1 MDVWKNFLIIKAVLL
16 GARRDAWG
24 TATRR
29 FILMTMKKIKTVLMG
44 LGTVNLGLLRILKA
58 KATQIA
64 NDHGVSF
71 IIVGVADSSGAAV
84 NATGFEYEEL
94 LELKRLKKQVKEL
107 KGYLPKVLAET
118 ISEYVHADLL
128 IESSAANLSTGGAG
142 LTIARAALKKGWSV
156 VFANK
161 APLIFAYDELHQLA
175 NTHGGNLAFSATV
188 CGGLPVINIL
198 QRDLKMSTLRRFRGI
213 LNATTNYILNELENG
228 RSPAEAIK
236 EAQRLGAAEADPT
249 HDVHGH
255 DSANKLF
262 IIMKSF
268 TNFTG
273 TISDITVEGIQH
285 LEVSEILQAKVEGKK
300 IKLLAVAES
309 ERGQWKLS
317 VKPVSVPSDSFLG
330 TCNGW
335 EMGVELKTDLYE
347 SIAMKNYEADPIGTS
362 AAVLRDAIDV
372 CERDAYRSGR
382 PNKN

>member
-1 MDVWKNFLIIKAVLL
+1 
-16 GARRDAWG
+16 
-24 TATRR
+24 
-29 FILMTMKKIKTVLMG
+29 MKKIKTVLFG

-58 KATQIA
+58 KSTQIT
-64 NDHGVSF
+64 NDHGLLF

-84 NATGFEYEEL
+84 NANGYEYEEL

-107 KGYLPKVLAET
+107 DGYLPGVPAET

-128 IESSAANLSTGGAG
+128 IESSSANLSTGGAG

-156 VFANK
+156 VLANK
-161 APLIFAYDELHQLA
+161 APLVVAYDELHHLA
-175 NTHGGNLAFSATV
+175 NTHGGSLAFSATV
-188 CGGLPVINIL
+188 CGGLPVINML
-198 QRDLKMSTLRRFRGI
+198 RRDLKMTTLRSFRGI
-213 LNATTNYILNELENG
+213 LNATTNYILSELDNG
-228 RSPAEAIK
+228 RSRAEAIK

-273 TISDITVEGIQH
+273 NISDIPVEGIQH
-285 LEVSEILQAKVEGKK
+285 LEGSEIRRAKKEGNK

-309 ERGQWKLS
+309 DRNEWKLS
-317 VKPVSVPSDSFLG
+317 VKPVSVPSESFLG

-347 SIAMKNYEADPIGTS
+347 SIAMKNYEADPVGTS

-372 CERDAYRSGR
+372 CERDVHRWGR
-382 PNKN
+382 ATKN